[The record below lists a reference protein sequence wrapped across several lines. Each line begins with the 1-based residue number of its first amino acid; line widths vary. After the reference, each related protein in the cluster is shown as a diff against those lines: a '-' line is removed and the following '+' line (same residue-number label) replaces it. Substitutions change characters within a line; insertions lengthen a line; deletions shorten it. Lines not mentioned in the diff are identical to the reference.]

1 MSTDVTNT
9 PPTETPEAKMA
20 VSTED
25 NTPAIQRPE
34 NVPKPAQRRQAPAVP
49 SNARPA
55 ILAGLLIVGITF
67 VGFGG
72 WAASAPLSSGAIG
85 IGSVVFEGRRQ
96 VVQHLEGGI
105 VAEIRVREGDIVE
118 QGDMLVRLDPTQI
131 TSRVTRIQNQLL
143 TNQAQ
148 AARLRAEAANLSEIN
163 FPEAILAREGDPSVA
178 EVLQRERTIFEER
191 QQSLKGQLELLEQKA
206 TQLSREIE
214 GLDAQQEGN
223 AEQIVL
229 VNREIADLQPLL
241 ESGLVQRPR
250 VTSLEREAARLR
262 GAIGEIT
269 ARRARANEA
278 IAEARLQAEQT
289 LQRFRE
295 DVVAL
300 LRETENEI
308 SDLQQQVVS
317 AIDILNR
324 IEIYAPQSG
333 IAQNVAVTTI
343 GSVIQPGEAL
353 LEIAPMSDRL
363 LVEARVA
370 PQDIDSVTTGQR
382 AEVRLSALNM
392 RRTPA
397 VFGDVVAVSG
407 DKIVDSRLQTEYFL
421 VQVNVSPEELSKI
434 GDQRIQAGMPAE
446 VVFPTGER
454 TLLDYI
460 IKPLTDALQRG
471 LHER

>member
-1 MSTDVTNT
+1 MSTDMTKSSM
-9 PPTETPEAKMA
+9 PEKTGSDTAASAQKDTA
-20 VSTED
+20 AD
-25 NTPAIQRPE
+25 QKPGNL
-34 NVPKPAQRRQAPAVP
+34 PKAAQRREPADVP

-55 ILAGLLIVGITF
+55 IIAGLLIVGITF

-72 WAASAPLSSGAIG
+72 WAASAPLSSGVTG

-105 VAEIRVREGDIVE
+105 VAGIHVREGDIVE
-118 QGDMLVRLDPTQI
+118 QGEMLVRLDPTQ
-131 TSRVTRIQNQLL
+131 TVSRVTRIQNQLL

-148 AARLRAEAANLSEIN
+148 AARLRAEAANLSEID
-163 FPEAILAREGDPSVA
+163 FPETLLEREGSDSVA

-191 QQSLKGQLELLEQKA
+191 QQSLAGQLELLEQKSI
-206 TQLSREIE
+206 QLRREIE
-214 GLDAQQEGN
+214 GLDAQAAGN

-229 VNREIADLQPLL
+229 VNREIEDLRPLL
-241 ESGLVQRPR
+241 EDGLVQRPR
-250 VTSLEREAARLR
+250 VTGLQREAARLR
-262 GAIGEIT
+262 AANGEIA

-278 IAEARLQAEQT
+278 IAEAQLQAEQT

-295 DVVAL
+295 EVVAL
-300 LRETENEI
+300 LRETENQI
-308 SDLQQQVVS
+308 ADLQQQLVS
-317 AIDILNR
+317 AMDILNR
-324 IEIYAPQSG
+324 IEIRAPQGG
-333 IAQNVAVTTI
+333 IAQNVNVTTV
-343 GSVIQPGEAL
+343 GAVLQPGEEL

-370 PQDIDSVTTGQR
+370 PQDIDSVTIGQQ
-382 AEVRLSALNM
+382 AEVRLSALNL

-397 VFGDVVAVSG
+397 VFGDVLAVSG
-407 DKIVDSRLQTEYFL
+407 DKIVDARLQTEYFL
-421 VQVNVSPEELSKI
+421 VQVNVPPSELGKL

-460 IKPLTDALQRG
+460 VKPLTDALHRG
-471 LHER
+471 LQEQ

>member
-1 MSTDVTNT
+1 MSTDMTKSSM
-9 PPTETPEAKMA
+9 PEQSGADTAALAQKDT
-20 VSTED
+20 SGEQK
-25 NTPAIQRPE
+25 PGSL
-34 NVPKPAQRRQAPAVP
+34 PKPAQRREPAAVP
-49 SNARPA
+49 SDARPA
-55 ILAGLLIVGITF
+55 ILAGLLVVGITF

-72 WAASAPLSSGAIG
+72 WAASAPLSSGAMG

-118 QGDMLVRLDPTQI
+118 QGEMLVRLDPTQ
-131 TSRVTRIQNQLL
+131 TVSRVTRIQNQLL

-148 AARLRAEAANLSEIN
+148 AARLRAEAANLTEIN
-163 FPEAILAREGDPSVA
+163 FPDNLLEREGEASVA

-191 QQSLKGQLELLEQKA
+191 QRSLKGQLELLEQKA
-206 TQLSREIE
+206 IQLSREIE
-214 GLDAQQEGN
+214 GLNAQEEGN

-229 VNREIADLQPLL
+229 VNREIEDLRPLL

-250 VTSLEREAARLR
+250 VTSLQREAARLR
-262 GAIGEIT
+262 GANGEIA
-269 ARRARANEA
+269 ARRARANEG

-295 DVVAL
+295 EVVSL
-300 LRETENEI
+300 LRETENQI
-308 SDLQQQVVS
+308 SDLQQQLVS

-324 IEIYAPQSG
+324 IEIHAPQSG
-333 IAQNVAVTTI
+333 IAQNVAVTTV

-363 LVEARVA
+363 MVEARVA
-370 PQDIDSVTTGQR
+370 PQDIDSVSTGQQ
-382 AEVRLSALNM
+382 AEVRLSALNL

-397 VFGDVVAVSG
+397 VFGTVLTVSG

-421 VQVNVSPEELSKI
+421 VQVNVPPEELTKL

-460 IKPLTDALQRG
+460 VKPLTDALARG
-471 LHER
+471 LQER